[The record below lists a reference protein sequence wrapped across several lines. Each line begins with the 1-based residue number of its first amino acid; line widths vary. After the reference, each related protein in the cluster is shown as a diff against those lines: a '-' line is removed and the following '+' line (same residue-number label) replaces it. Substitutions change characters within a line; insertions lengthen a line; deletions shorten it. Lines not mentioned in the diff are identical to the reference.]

1 MYQIDSGFKPI
12 QIDQIDIFLNKMIE
26 DMINE
31 IRKVKGI
38 END

>member
-1 MYQIDSGFKPI
+1 MYQIDETKPI

-31 IRKVKGI
+31 ITKVKGI

>member
-1 MYQIDSGFKPI
+1 MYQIDNAKPI
-12 QIDQIDIFLNKMIE
+12 QIDQVNLFLNKMIE

-31 IRKVKGI
+31 MRKVKGI

>member
-1 MYQIDSGFKPI
+1 MHQIVNTKPI
-12 QIDQIDIFLNKMIE
+12 QTDQNDLFLDKMIE

-31 IRKVKGI
+31 MRKAKGT

>member
-1 MYQIDSGFKPI
+1 MYQIDNTKPI
-12 QIDQIDIFLNKMIE
+12 QIDQIDLSLDKMIE
-26 DMINE
+26 DMIDE

>member
-1 MYQIDSGFKPI
+1 MYQIDKTKPI
-12 QIDQIDIFLNKMIE
+12 QIDQIDLFLDKMIE
-26 DMINE
+26 DMIDE

>member
-1 MYQIDSGFKPI
+1 MDQIDNTKPI
-12 QIDQIDIFLNKMIE
+12 QIDQNDLFLDKMIE

-31 IRKVKGI
+31 MRKVKGT

>member
-1 MYQIDSGFKPI
+1 MHQIDNTKPI
-12 QIDQIDIFLNKMIE
+12 QTDQNDLFLDKMIE

-31 IRKVKGI
+31 MRKAKGT

>member
-1 MYQIDSGFKPI
+1 MKQIDKTKPI
-12 QIDQIDIFLNKMIE
+12 QTDQNDLFLDKMIE

-31 IRKVKGI
+31 MRKVKGT

>member
-1 MYQIDSGFKPI
+1 MYQIDNTKPI
-12 QIDQIDIFLNKMIE
+12 QIDQIDLFLDKIIE
-26 DMINE
+26 DMIDE

>member
-1 MYQIDSGFKPI
+1 MYQIDETKPI
-12 QIDQIDIFLNKMIE
+12 PINQIDNFLDKMIE

-31 IRKVKGI
+31 IRKVSGI

>member
-1 MYQIDSGFKPI
+1 MYQIDNAKPI
-12 QIDQIDIFLNKMIE
+12 QIDQIDLFLDKMIE
-26 DMINE
+26 DMIDE

>member
-1 MYQIDSGFKPI
+1 MNQIDNTKPI
-12 QIDQIDIFLNKMIE
+12 QTDQNDLFLDKMIE

-31 IRKVKGI
+31 MRKAKGT

>member
-1 MYQIDSGFKPI
+1 MYQIENTKPI
-12 QIDQIDIFLNKMIE
+12 QIDQIDLFLDKMIE
-26 DMINE
+26 DMIDE

>member
-1 MYQIDSGFKPI
+1 MYQIDNTKPI
-12 QIDQIDIFLNKMIE
+12 QIDQIDLFLDKMIE
-26 DMINE
+26 DMIDE

>member
-1 MYQIDSGFKPI
+1 MNQIDNTKPI
-12 QIDQIDIFLNKMIE
+12 QTDQNDLFLDKMIE

-31 IRKVKGI
+31 MRKVKGT

>member
-1 MYQIDSGFKPI
+1 MCQIDKTKPI
-12 QIDQIDIFLNKMIE
+12 QIDQIDLFLNEMIE

-31 IRKVKGI
+31 IRKIEGI

>member
-1 MYQIDSGFKPI
+1 MYQIDKTKPI
-12 QIDQIDIFLNKMIE
+12 QIDQIDIFLNRMIE

-31 IRKVKGI
+31 IIKEKRI